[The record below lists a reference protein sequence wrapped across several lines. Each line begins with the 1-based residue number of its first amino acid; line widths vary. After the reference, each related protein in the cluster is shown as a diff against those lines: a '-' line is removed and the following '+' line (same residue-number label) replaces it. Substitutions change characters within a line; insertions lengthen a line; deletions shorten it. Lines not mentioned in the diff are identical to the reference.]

1 MSLRTPFKSFLFSFI
16 KTILFSISALKRAVF
31 IVYAPI
37 LSAQEETRASGFE
50 QKQRHAHQQIRMHG
64 RVLQRNGEV
73 LLQAADAVK
82 YGIAVGIEGVTGLF
96 QRVAAGEIVV
106 ERFTV

>member
-1 MSLRTPFKSFLFSFI
+1 
-16 KTILFSISALKRAVF
+16 
-31 IVYAPI
+31 
-37 LSAQEETRASGFE
+37 
-50 QKQRHAHQQIRMHG
+50 MHG

-82 YGIAVGIEGVTGLF
+82 YGIAVGIQGVTGLF